1 MFDNLV
7 FVKIIFKL
15 NHPKIYSKIMKYQTT
30 LPDFSDL
37 CARDISS
44 NVSSLIKAQREK
56 IKNLLNDDTKPNL
69 SLVSEIEEMHH
80 KLSMVFSPISHLQN
94 VIDDPDWREAYNRCI
109 PLLTEYGT
117 ELSQDPDLEKAYHKI
132 IKKLKDKSSPEF
144 SLLEKELKSFALNGV
159 NLDQNKKTKFKDLKK
174 QLSIK
179 QAKFGQNVQ
188 DSTDSW
194 FYFTAEESEI
204 IGITSEILQQAKE
217 RADKENKSGWQFS
230 LDYPTYHAVMTHAE
244 NSNLREK
251 FYRAWST
258 RASDQADQKKW
269 NNSDNIKEILAIRKE
284 ISELVGFDNY
294 AEYSL
299 ATKMAETTAD
309 VFEFLYDL
317 ANKTKSTALNE
328 IEMIEQFAGQK
339 LQPWD
344 VSYYLEKYK
353 QENFSV
359 SDDELKQYFQKST
372 VQNGIFDVAKSL
384 FDITLEINPN
394 IPVWHESVEFVEVK
408 NLNGEI
414 IGGFYIDL
422 FARNGK
428 RSGAWMD
435 ECVIRKNINDNKMLP
450 IGYLVCNFT
459 PPNEKGISLLT
470 HNDVITWF
478 HEFGHMLHHLLTKV
492 DLPSI
497 SGINGVPW
505 DGVEL
510 PSQFMENF
518 AWNYQV
524 LKDCSKHHITGQYF
538 PKSIFR
544 KLQKARNFGSGLA
557 MLRQL
562 EFALYDLSIH
572 TNYEADKDGDTL
584 NILAS
589 IKSQISLLE
598 SPDYNR
604 FPMSFSHIF
613 AGGYAAGYYSY
624 KWAEVLAAD
633 AFSAFEEGDIFDK
646 KLASKFR
653 KEILEIGGSRDFMQG
668 FKNFR
673 GRAPSLDPLLIQN
686 GITV

>member
-1 MFDNLV
+1 
-7 FVKIIFKL
+7 
-15 NHPKIYSKIMKYQTT
+15 MKYQKT

-44 NVSSLIKAQREK
+44 NVSSLIKAHREK
-56 IKNLLNDDTKPNL
+56 IKNLLNDDTKPNF

-94 VIDDPDWREAYNRCI
+94 VMDDPDWREAYNSCI

-117 ELSQDPDLEKAYHKI
+117 ELSQDPDLEKAYRKI

-144 SLLEKELKSFALNGV
+144 SLLEKELRSFTLNGV

-194 FYFTAEESEI
+194 LYFTAEESET
-204 IGITSEILQQAKE
+204 IGITSEILQQAKD

-251 FYRAWST
+251 FYKAWST

-269 NNSDNIKEILAIRKE
+269 DNSDNIKEILAIRKE

>member
-1 MFDNLV
+1 
-7 FVKIIFKL
+7 
-15 NHPKIYSKIMKYQTT
+15 MKYQTT

-56 IKNLLNDDTKPNL
+56 IKNLLNDDTKPNF

-94 VIDDPDWREAYNRCI
+94 VMDDPDWREAYNSCI

-117 ELSQDPDLEKAYHKI
+117 ELSQDPDLEKAYRKI

-144 SLLEKELKSFALNGV
+144 SLLEKELRSFTLNGV

-194 FYFTAEESEI
+194 LYFTAEESETV
-204 IGITSEILQQAKE
+204 GITSEILQQAKE

-251 FYRAWST
+251 FYKAWST

-269 NNSDNIKEILAIRKE
+269 DNSDNIKEILAIRKE
-284 ISELVGFDNY
+284 ISELVGFNNY

-372 VQNGIFDVAKSL
+372 VQNGMFDVAKSL

-589 IKSQISLLE
+589 IKSQISLIE

-633 AFSAFEEGDIFDK
+633 AFSAFEEGGIFDK
-646 KLASKFR
+646 KLALKFR

-673 GRAPSLDPLLIQN
+673 GRAPSLEPLLIQN

>member
-1 MFDNLV
+1 
-7 FVKIIFKL
+7 
-15 NHPKIYSKIMKYQTT
+15 MKYQTT

-44 NVSSLIKAQREK
+44 NVSSLIKAHREK
-56 IKNLLNDDTKPNL
+56 IKNLLNDDTKPNF

-94 VIDDPDWREAYNRCI
+94 VMDDPDWREAYNSCI

-117 ELSQDPDLEKAYHKI
+117 ELSQDPDLEKAYRKI

-144 SLLEKELKSFALNGV
+144 SLLEKELRSFTLNGV

-194 FYFTAEESEI
+194 LYFTAEESETA
-204 IGITSEILQQAKE
+204 GITSEILQQARE

-251 FYRAWST
+251 FYKAWST

-269 NNSDNIKEILAIRKE
+269 DNSDNIKEILAIRKE
-284 ISELVGFDNY
+284 ISELVGFNNY

-299 ATKMAETTAD
+299 ATKMAETTED

-372 VQNGIFDVAKSL
+372 VQNGMFDVAKSL
-384 FDITLEINPN
+384 FDITLEINPD

-572 TNYEADKDGDTL
+572 ANYEADKDGNTL

-633 AFSAFEEGDIFDK
+633 AFSAFEEGGIFDK

>member
-1 MFDNLV
+1 
-7 FVKIIFKL
+7 
-15 NHPKIYSKIMKYQTT
+15 MKYQTT

-56 IKNLLNDDTKPNL
+56 IKNLLNDDTKPNF

-94 VIDDPDWREAYNRCI
+94 VMDDPDWREAYNSCI

-117 ELSQDPDLEKAYHKI
+117 ELSQDPDLEKAYRKI

-144 SLLEKELKSFALNGV
+144 SLLEKELRSFTLNGV

-194 FYFTAEESEI
+194 LYFTAEESETA
-204 IGITSEILQQAKE
+204 GITSEILQQAKE

-251 FYRAWST
+251 FYKAWST
-258 RASDQADQKKW
+258 RASDQANQKKW
-269 NNSDNIKEILAIRKE
+269 DNSDNIKEILAIRKE
-284 ISELVGFDNY
+284 ISELVGFNNY

-372 VQNGIFDVAKSL
+372 VQNGMFDVAKSL

-633 AFSAFEEGDIFDK
+633 AFSAFEEGGIFDK

-673 GRAPSLDPLLIQN
+673 GRAPSLEPLLIQN

>member
-1 MFDNLV
+1 
-7 FVKIIFKL
+7 
-15 NHPKIYSKIMKYQTT
+15 MKYQTT

-56 IKNLLNDDTKPNL
+56 IKNLLNDDTKPNF

-94 VIDDPDWREAYNRCI
+94 VMDDPDWREAYNSCI

-117 ELSQDPDLEKAYHKI
+117 ELSQDPDLEKAYRKI

-144 SLLEKELKSFALNGV
+144 SLLEKELRSFTLNGV

-194 FYFTAEESEI
+194 LYFTAEESET
-204 IGITSEILQQAKE
+204 IGITSEILQQAKD

-251 FYRAWST
+251 FYKAWST

-269 NNSDNIKEILAIRKE
+269 DNSDNIKEILAIRKE

-299 ATKMAETTAD
+299 TTKMAETTSD

-372 VQNGIFDVAKSL
+372 VQNGMFDAAKSL
-384 FDITLEINPN
+384 FDITFEINPN

>member
-1 MFDNLV
+1 
-7 FVKIIFKL
+7 
-15 NHPKIYSKIMKYQTT
+15 MKYQTT

-56 IKNLLNDDTKPNL
+56 IKNLLNDDTKPNF

-94 VIDDPDWREAYNRCI
+94 VMDDPDWREAYNSCI

-117 ELSQDPDLEKAYHKI
+117 ELSQDPDLEKAYRKI

-144 SLLEKELKSFALNGV
+144 SLLKKELRSFTLNGV

-194 FYFTAEESEI
+194 LYFTAEESETV
-204 IGITSEILQQAKE
+204 GITSEILQQAKE

-251 FYRAWST
+251 FYKAWST

-269 NNSDNIKEILAIRKE
+269 DNSDNIKEILAIRKE
-284 ISELVGFDNY
+284 ISELVGFNNY

-372 VQNGIFDVAKSL
+372 VQNGMFDVAKSL

-633 AFSAFEEGDIFDK
+633 AFSAFEEGGIFDK
-646 KLASKFR
+646 KLALKFR

-673 GRAPSLDPLLIQN
+673 GRAPSLEPLLIQN

>member
-1 MFDNLV
+1 M
-7 FVKIIFKL
+7 FKL
-15 NHPKIYSKIMKYQTT
+15 IHPNIYSEIMKYQTT

-56 IKNLLNDDTKPNL
+56 IKNLLNDDTKPNF

-94 VIDDPDWREAYNRCI
+94 VMDDPDWREAYNSCI

-117 ELSQDPDLEKAYHKI
+117 ELSQDPDLEKAYRKI

-144 SLLEKELKSFALNGV
+144 SLLEKELRSFTLNGV

-194 FYFTAEESEI
+194 LYFTAEESET

-230 LDYPTYHAVMTHAE
+230 LDYPTYHAVMMHAE

-251 FYRAWST
+251 FYKAWST

-269 NNSDNIKEILAIRKE
+269 DNSDNIKEILAIRKE
-284 ISELVGFDNY
+284 ISELVGFNNY

-372 VQNGIFDVAKSL
+372 VQNGMFDVAKSL

-589 IKSQISLLE
+589 IKSQISLIE

-633 AFSAFEEGDIFDK
+633 AFSAFEEGGIFDK

-673 GRAPSLDPLLIQN
+673 GRAPSLEPLLIQN

>member
-1 MFDNLV
+1 
-7 FVKIIFKL
+7 
-15 NHPKIYSKIMKYQTT
+15 MKYQTT

-44 NVSSLIKAQREK
+44 NVSSLIKTQREK
-56 IKNLLNDDTKPNL
+56 IKNLLNDDTKPNF

-94 VIDDPDWREAYNRCI
+94 VMDDPDWREAYNSCI

-117 ELSQDPDLEKAYHKI
+117 ELSQDPDLEKAYRKI

-144 SLLEKELKSFALNGV
+144 SLLEKELRSFTLNGV

-194 FYFTAEESEI
+194 LYFTAEESETV
-204 IGITSEILQQAKE
+204 GITSEILQQAKE

-251 FYRAWST
+251 FYKAWST

-269 NNSDNIKEILAIRKE
+269 DNSDNIKEILAIRKE
-284 ISELVGFDNY
+284 ISELVGFNNY

-372 VQNGIFDVAKSL
+372 VQNGMFDVAKSL

-589 IKSQISLLE
+589 IKSKISLIE

-633 AFSAFEEGDIFDK
+633 AFSAFEEGGIFDK

>member
-1 MFDNLV
+1 
-7 FVKIIFKL
+7 
-15 NHPKIYSKIMKYQTT
+15 MKYQTT

-56 IKNLLNDDTKPNL
+56 IKNLLNDDTKPNF

-94 VIDDPDWREAYNRCI
+94 VMDDPDWREAYNSCI

-117 ELSQDPDLEKAYHKI
+117 ELSQDPNLEKAYRKI

-144 SLLEKELKSFALNGV
+144 SLLEKELRSFTLNGV

-194 FYFTAEESEI
+194 LYFTAEESET
-204 IGITSEILQQAKE
+204 IGITSEILQQAKD

-230 LDYPTYHAVMTHAE
+230 LDYPTYHAVMTHSE

-251 FYRAWST
+251 FYKAWST

-269 NNSDNIKEILAIRKE
+269 DNSDNIKEILAIRKE

-372 VQNGIFDVAKSL
+372 VQNGMFDVAKSL

-589 IKSQISLLE
+589 IKSQISLIE

-633 AFSAFEEGDIFDK
+633 AFSAFEEGGIFDK

>member
-1 MFDNLV
+1 
-7 FVKIIFKL
+7 
-15 NHPKIYSKIMKYQTT
+15 MKYQTT

-56 IKNLLNDDTKPNL
+56 IKNLLNDDTKPNF

-94 VIDDPDWREAYNRCI
+94 VMDDPDWREAYNSCI

-117 ELSQDPDLEKAYHKI
+117 ELSQDPDLEKAYRKI

-144 SLLEKELKSFALNGV
+144 SLLEKELRSFTLNGV

-194 FYFTAEESEI
+194 LYFTAEESET
-204 IGITSEILQQAKE
+204 IGITSEILQQAKD

-251 FYRAWST
+251 FYKAWST

-269 NNSDNIKEILAIRKE
+269 DNSDNIKEILAIRKE
-284 ISELVGFDNY
+284 ISELVGFNNY

-372 VQNGIFDVAKSL
+372 VQNGMFDVAKSL

-589 IKSQISLLE
+589 IKSKISLIE

-633 AFSAFEEGDIFDK
+633 AFSAFEEGGIFDK

-673 GRAPSLDPLLIQN
+673 GRAPSLEPLLIQN

>member
-1 MFDNLV
+1 
-7 FVKIIFKL
+7 
-15 NHPKIYSKIMKYQTT
+15 MKYQTT

-56 IKNLLNDDTKPNL
+56 IKKLLNDDTKPNL

-94 VIDDPDWREAYNRCI
+94 VLDDPDWREAYNSCI

-144 SLLEKELKSFALNGV
+144 SLLEKELRSFTLNGV

-194 FYFTAEESEI
+194 LYFTAEESET
-204 IGITSEILQQAKE
+204 IGITSEILQQAKD

-251 FYRAWST
+251 FYKAWST

-269 NNSDNIKEILAIRKE
+269 DNSDNIKEILAIRKE

-317 ANKTKSTALNE
+317 ANKTKSSALNE

-372 VQNGIFDVAKSL
+372 VQNGMFDVAKSL

>member
-1 MFDNLV
+1 
-7 FVKIIFKL
+7 
-15 NHPKIYSKIMKYQTT
+15 MKYQTT

-56 IKNLLNDDTKPNL
+56 IKNLLNDDTKPNF

-94 VIDDPDWREAYNRCI
+94 VMDDPDWREAYNSCI

-117 ELSQDPDLEKAYHKI
+117 ELSQDPDLEKAYRKI

-144 SLLEKELKSFALNGV
+144 SLLEKELRSFTLNGV

-194 FYFTAEESEI
+194 LYFTAEESETV
-204 IGITSEILQQAKE
+204 GITSEILQQAKE

-251 FYRAWST
+251 FYKAWST

-269 NNSDNIKEILAIRKE
+269 DNSDNIKEILAIRKE
-284 ISELVGFDNY
+284 ISELVGFNNY

-299 ATKMAETTAD
+299 ATKMAKTTAD

-372 VQNGIFDVAKSL
+372 VQNGMFDVAKSL

-633 AFSAFEEGDIFDK
+633 AFSAFEEGGIFDK

>member
-1 MFDNLV
+1 
-7 FVKIIFKL
+7 
-15 NHPKIYSKIMKYQTT
+15 MKYQTT

-56 IKNLLNDDTKPNL
+56 IKNLLNDDTKPNF

-94 VIDDPDWREAYNRCI
+94 VMDDPDWREAYNSCI

-117 ELSQDPDLEKAYHKI
+117 ELSQDPDLEKAYRII

-144 SLLEKELKSFALNGV
+144 SLLEKELRSFTLNGV
-159 NLDQNKKTKFKDLKK
+159 NLDQNKKNKFKDLKK

-194 FYFTAEESEI
+194 LYFTAEESET
-204 IGITSEILQQAKE
+204 IGITSEILQQAKD
-217 RADKENKSGWQFS
+217 RADKENKSGWKFS

-251 FYRAWST
+251 FYKAWST

-269 NNSDNIKEILAIRKE
+269 DNSDNIKEILAIRKE
-284 ISELVGFDNY
+284 ISELVGFNNY

-344 VSYYLEKYK
+344 VSYYLERYK

-372 VQNGIFDVAKSL
+372 VQNGMFDVAKSL

-435 ECVIRKNINDNKMLP
+435 ECVIRKNINDNKMVP

-589 IKSQISLLE
+589 IKSQISLIE

>member
-1 MFDNLV
+1 MT
-7 FVKIIFKL
+7 
-15 NHPKIYSKIMKYQTT
+15 YQTT

-56 IKNLLNDDTKPNL
+56 IKNLLNDDTKPNF

-94 VIDDPDWREAYNRCI
+94 VMDDPDWREAYNSCI

-117 ELSQDPDLEKAYHKI
+117 ELSQDPNLEKAYRKI

-144 SLLEKELKSFALNGV
+144 SLLEKELRSFTLNGV

-194 FYFTAEESEI
+194 LYFTAEESET

-251 FYRAWST
+251 FYKAWST

-269 NNSDNIKEILAIRKE
+269 DNSDNIKEILAIRKE
-284 ISELVGFDNY
+284 ISELVGFNNY

-328 IEMIEQFAGQK
+328 IEIIEQFAGQK

-372 VQNGIFDVAKSL
+372 VQNGMFDVAKSL

-459 PPNEKGISLLT
+459 PPNKKGISLLT

-589 IKSQISLLE
+589 IKSQISLIE

-633 AFSAFEEGDIFDK
+633 AFSAFEEGGIFDK

-673 GRAPSLDPLLIQN
+673 GRAPSLEPLLIQN

>member
-1 MFDNLV
+1 
-7 FVKIIFKL
+7 
-15 NHPKIYSKIMKYQTT
+15 MKYQKT

-56 IKNLLNDDTKPNL
+56 IKNLLNNDDTKPNF

-94 VIDDPDWREAYNRCI
+94 VMDDPDWREAYNSCI

-117 ELSQDPDLEKAYHKI
+117 ELSQDPDLEKAYRKI

-144 SLLEKELKSFALNGV
+144 SLLEKELRSFTLNGV

-194 FYFTAEESEI
+194 LYFTAEESET
-204 IGITSEILQQAKE
+204 IGITSEILQQAKD

-230 LDYPTYHAVMTHAE
+230 LDYPTYHAVMTHAK

-251 FYRAWST
+251 FYKAWST

-269 NNSDNIKEILAIRKE
+269 DNSDNIKEILAIRKE

-299 ATKMAETTAD
+299 ATKMAETTGD

-328 IEMIEQFAGQK
+328 IEMIEQFAGKK

-372 VQNGIFDVAKSL
+372 VQNGMFDVAKSL

-584 NILAS
+584 NILTS

-633 AFSAFEEGDIFDK
+633 AFSAFEEGGIFDK

>member
-1 MFDNLV
+1 
-7 FVKIIFKL
+7 
-15 NHPKIYSKIMKYQTT
+15 MKYQTT

-56 IKNLLNDDTKPNL
+56 IKNLLNDDTKPNF

-94 VIDDPDWREAYNRCI
+94 VMDDPDWREAYNSCI

-117 ELSQDPDLEKAYHKI
+117 ELSQDPDLEKAYRKI

-144 SLLEKELKSFALNGV
+144 SLLEKELRSFTLNGV

-194 FYFTAEESEI
+194 LYFTAEESETA
-204 IGITSEILQQAKE
+204 GITSEILQQAKE

-251 FYRAWST
+251 FYKAWST

-269 NNSDNIKEILAIRKE
+269 DNSDNIKEILAIRKE
-284 ISELVGFDNY
+284 ISELVGFNNY

-372 VQNGIFDVAKSL
+372 VQNGMFDVAKSL

-394 IPVWHESVEFVEVK
+394 IPVWHESVEFIEVK

-428 RSGAWMD
+428 RGGAWMD

-524 LKDCSKHHITGQYF
+524 LKDCSEHHITGQYF

-562 EFALYDLSIH
+562 EFALYDLNIH

-589 IKSQISLLE
+589 IKSQISLIE

-633 AFSAFEEGDIFDK
+633 AFSAFEEGGIFDK

>member
-1 MFDNLV
+1 
-7 FVKIIFKL
+7 
-15 NHPKIYSKIMKYQTT
+15 MKYQKT

-56 IKNLLNDDTKPNL
+56 IKNLLNDDTKPNF

-94 VIDDPDWREAYNRCI
+94 VMDDPDWREAYNSCI

-117 ELSQDPDLEKAYHKI
+117 ELSQDPDLEKAYRKI
-132 IKKLKDKSSPEF
+132 IKKLKDKYSPEF
-144 SLLEKELKSFALNGV
+144 SLLEKELRSFTLNGV
-159 NLDQNKKTKFKDLKK
+159 NLDQNKKTKFIDLKK

-194 FYFTAEESEI
+194 LYFTAEESET
-204 IGITSEILQQAKE
+204 IGITSEILQQAKD

-251 FYRAWST
+251 FYKAWST

-269 NNSDNIKEILAIRKE
+269 DNSDNIKEILAIRKE

-299 ATKMAETTAD
+299 ATKMAETTGD

-372 VQNGIFDVAKSL
+372 VQNGMFDVAKSL

-518 AWNYQV
+518 AWNYNV
-524 LKDCSKHHITGQYF
+524 LKDCSKHHITGQSF
-538 PKSIFR
+538 PKSIFH

-653 KEILEIGGSRDFMQG
+653 KEILEIGGSRDFMQA

-673 GRAPSLDPLLIQN
+673 GRAPSLEPLLIQN
-686 GITV
+686 GITT

>member
-1 MFDNLV
+1 
-7 FVKIIFKL
+7 
-15 NHPKIYSKIMKYQTT
+15 MKYQTT

-56 IKNLLNDDTKPNL
+56 IKKLLNDDTKPNF

-94 VIDDPDWREAYNRCI
+94 VMDDPDWREAYNRCI

-284 ISELVGFDNY
+284 ISELVGFNNF

-372 VQNGIFDVAKSL
+372 VQNGMFDVAKSL

-524 LKDCSKHHITGQYF
+524 LKDCSKHHITGQYL

>member
-1 MFDNLV
+1 M
-7 FVKIIFKL
+7 FKL
-15 NHPKIYSKIMKYQTT
+15 IHPNIYSEIMKYQTT

-56 IKNLLNDDTKPNL
+56 IKNLLNDDTKPNF

-94 VIDDPDWREAYNRCI
+94 VMDDPDWREAYNSCI

-117 ELSQDPDLEKAYHKI
+117 ELSQDPDLEKAYRKI

-144 SLLEKELKSFALNGV
+144 SLLEKELRSFTLNGV

-194 FYFTAEESEI
+194 LYFTAEESETV
-204 IGITSEILQQAKE
+204 GITSEILQQAKE

-251 FYRAWST
+251 FYKAWST

-269 NNSDNIKEILAIRKE
+269 DNSDNIKEILAIRKE
-284 ISELVGFDNY
+284 ISELVGFNNY

-372 VQNGIFDVAKSL
+372 VQNGMFDVAKSL

-633 AFSAFEEGDIFDK
+633 AFSAFEEGGIFDK

-673 GRAPSLDPLLIQN
+673 GRAPSLEPLLIQN

>member
-1 MFDNLV
+1 
-7 FVKIIFKL
+7 
-15 NHPKIYSKIMKYQTT
+15 MKYQTT

-56 IKNLLNDDTKPNL
+56 IKNLLNDDTKPNF

-94 VIDDPDWREAYNRCI
+94 VMDDPDWREAYNSCI

-117 ELSQDPDLEKAYHKI
+117 ELSQDPDLEKAYRKI

-144 SLLEKELKSFALNGV
+144 SLLEKELRSFTLNGV

-194 FYFTAEESEI
+194 LYFTAEESET
-204 IGITSEILQQAKE
+204 IGITSEILQQAKD

-251 FYRAWST
+251 FYKAWST

-269 NNSDNIKEILAIRKE
+269 DNSDNIKEILAIRKE
-284 ISELVGFDNY
+284 ISELVGFNNY

-372 VQNGIFDVAKSL
+372 VQNGMFDVAKSL

-589 IKSQISLLE
+589 IKSQISLIE
-598 SPDYNR
+598 SPEYNR

-633 AFSAFEEGDIFDK
+633 AFSAFEEGGIFDK

-653 KEILEIGGSRDFMQG
+653 EEILEIGGSRDFMQG

-673 GRAPSLDPLLIQN
+673 GRAPSLEPLLIQN

>member
-1 MFDNLV
+1 
-7 FVKIIFKL
+7 
-15 NHPKIYSKIMKYQTT
+15 MKYQTT

-56 IKNLLNDDTKPNL
+56 IKNLLNDDTKPNF

-94 VIDDPDWREAYNRCI
+94 VMDDPDWREAYNSCI

-117 ELSQDPDLEKAYHKI
+117 ELSQDPDLEKAYRKI

-144 SLLEKELKSFALNGV
+144 SLLEKELRSFTLNGV

-194 FYFTAEESEI
+194 LYFTADESET
-204 IGITSEILQQAKE
+204 IGITSEILQQAKD

-251 FYRAWST
+251 FYKAWST

-269 NNSDNIKEILAIRKE
+269 DNSDNIKEILAIRKE

-294 AEYSL
+294 ADYSL

-372 VQNGIFDVAKSL
+372 VQNGMFNVAKSL

-524 LKDCSKHHITGQYF
+524 LKNCSKHHITGQYF

-589 IKSQISLLE
+589 IKSKISLIE

-633 AFSAFEEGDIFDK
+633 AFSAFEEGGIFDK

>member
-1 MFDNLV
+1 
-7 FVKIIFKL
+7 
-15 NHPKIYSKIMKYQTT
+15 MKYQTT

-56 IKNLLNDDTKPNL
+56 IKNLLNDDTKPNF

-94 VIDDPDWREAYNRCI
+94 VMDDPDWREAYNSCI

-117 ELSQDPDLEKAYHKI
+117 ELSQDPDLEKAYRKI

-144 SLLEKELKSFALNGV
+144 SLLEKELRSFTLNGV

-194 FYFTAEESEI
+194 LYFTAEESETA
-204 IGITSEILQQAKE
+204 GITSEILQQAKE

-251 FYRAWST
+251 FYKAWST

-269 NNSDNIKEILAIRKE
+269 DNSDNIKEILAIRKE
-284 ISELVGFDNY
+284 ISEMVGFDNY

-299 ATKMAETTAD
+299 ATKMAETTGD

-372 VQNGIFDVAKSL
+372 VQNGMFDVAKSL

-589 IKSQISLLE
+589 IKSQISLIE

-633 AFSAFEEGDIFDK
+633 AFSAFEEGGIFDK

>member
-1 MFDNLV
+1 
-7 FVKIIFKL
+7 
-15 NHPKIYSKIMKYQTT
+15 MKYQTT

-56 IKNLLNDDTKPNL
+56 IKNLLNDDTKPNF

-94 VIDDPDWREAYNRCI
+94 VMDDPDWREAYNSCI

-117 ELSQDPDLEKAYHKI
+117 ELSQDPDLEKAYGKI

-144 SLLEKELKSFALNGV
+144 SLLEKELRSFTLNGV

-194 FYFTAEESEI
+194 LYFTAEESETA
-204 IGITSEILQQAKE
+204 GITSEILQQAKE

-251 FYRAWST
+251 FYKAWST

-269 NNSDNIKEILAIRKE
+269 DNSDNIKEILAIRKE

-372 VQNGIFDVAKSL
+372 VQNGMFDVAKSL

-673 GRAPSLDPLLIQN
+673 GRAPSLEPLLIQN

>member
-1 MFDNLV
+1 
-7 FVKIIFKL
+7 
-15 NHPKIYSKIMKYQTT
+15 MKYQTT

-56 IKNLLNDDTKPNL
+56 IKNLLNDDTKPNF

-94 VIDDPDWREAYNRCI
+94 VMDDPDWREAYNSCI

-117 ELSQDPDLEKAYHKI
+117 ELSQDPDLEKAYRKI

-144 SLLEKELKSFALNGV
+144 SLLEKELRSFTLNGV

-194 FYFTAEESEI
+194 LYFTAEESET
-204 IGITSEILQQAKE
+204 IGITSEILQQAKD

-251 FYRAWST
+251 FYKAWST

-269 NNSDNIKEILAIRKE
+269 DNSDNIKEILAIRKE

-299 ATKMAETTAD
+299 ATKMAETTGD

-372 VQNGIFDVAKSL
+372 VQNGMFDVAKSL

-428 RSGAWMD
+428 RSGAWTD

-589 IKSQISLLE
+589 IKSQISLIE

-633 AFSAFEEGDIFDK
+633 AFSAFEEGGIFDK

>member
-1 MFDNLV
+1 
-7 FVKIIFKL
+7 
-15 NHPKIYSKIMKYQTT
+15 MKYQTT

-56 IKNLLNDDTKPNL
+56 IKNLLNDDTKPNF

-94 VIDDPDWREAYNRCI
+94 VMDDPDWREAYNSCI

-117 ELSQDPDLEKAYHKI
+117 ELSQDPDLEKAYRKI

-144 SLLEKELKSFALNGV
+144 SLLEKELRSFTLNGV

-194 FYFTAEESEI
+194 LYFTAEESETA
-204 IGITSEILQQAKE
+204 GITSEILQQAKE

-251 FYRAWST
+251 FYKAWST

-269 NNSDNIKEILAIRKE
+269 DNSDNIKEILAIRKE
-284 ISELVGFDNY
+284 ISELVGFNNY

-372 VQNGIFDVAKSL
+372 VQNGMFDVAKSL

-394 IPVWHESVEFVEVK
+394 IPVWHESVEFIEVK

-428 RSGAWMD
+428 RGGAWMD

-524 LKDCSKHHITGQYF
+524 LKDCSEHHITGQYF

-562 EFALYDLSIH
+562 EFALYDLNIH

-589 IKSQISLLE
+589 IKSQISLIE

-633 AFSAFEEGDIFDK
+633 AFSAFEEGGIFDK

-673 GRAPSLDPLLIQN
+673 GRAPSLEPLLIQN

>member
-1 MFDNLV
+1 M
-7 FVKIIFKL
+7 FKL
-15 NHPKIYSKIMKYQTT
+15 IHPNIYIYSEIMKYQTT

-56 IKNLLNDDTKPNL
+56 IKNLLNDDTKPNF

-94 VIDDPDWREAYNRCI
+94 VMDDPDWREAYNSCI

-117 ELSQDPDLEKAYHKI
+117 ELSQDPDLEKAYRKI

-144 SLLEKELKSFALNGV
+144 SLLEKELRSFTLNGV

-194 FYFTAEESEI
+194 LYFTAEESET
-204 IGITSEILQQAKE
+204 IGITSEILQQAKD

-251 FYRAWST
+251 FYKAWST

-269 NNSDNIKEILAIRKE
+269 DNSDNIKEILAIRKE

-372 VQNGIFDVAKSL
+372 VQNGMFDVAKSL

-589 IKSQISLLE
+589 IKSQISLIE

-633 AFSAFEEGDIFDK
+633 AFSAFEEGGIFDK

-673 GRAPSLDPLLIQN
+673 GRAPSLEPLLIQN

>member
-1 MFDNLV
+1 MT
-7 FVKIIFKL
+7 
-15 NHPKIYSKIMKYQTT
+15 YQTT

-56 IKNLLNDDTKPNL
+56 IKNLLNDDTKPNF

-94 VIDDPDWREAYNRCI
+94 VMDDPDWREAYNSCI

-117 ELSQDPDLEKAYHKI
+117 ELSQDPDLEKAYRII

-144 SLLEKELKSFALNGV
+144 SLLEKELRSFTLNGV
-159 NLDQNKKTKFKDLKK
+159 NLDQNKKNKFKDLKK

-194 FYFTAEESEI
+194 LYFTAEESET
-204 IGITSEILQQAKE
+204 IGITSEILQQAKD
-217 RADKENKSGWQFS
+217 RADKENKSGWKFS

-251 FYRAWST
+251 FYKAWST

-269 NNSDNIKEILAIRKE
+269 DNSDNIKEILAIRKE

-299 ATKMAETTAD
+299 ATKMAETTGD

-372 VQNGIFDVAKSL
+372 VQNGMFDVAKSL

-435 ECVIRKNINDNKMLP
+435 ECVIRKNINDNKMVP

-589 IKSQISLLE
+589 IKSQISLIE

-673 GRAPSLDPLLIQN
+673 GRAPSLEPLLIQN

>member
-1 MFDNLV
+1 
-7 FVKIIFKL
+7 
-15 NHPKIYSKIMKYQTT
+15 MKYQTT

-56 IKNLLNDDTKPNL
+56 IKNLLNDDTKPNF

-94 VIDDPDWREAYNRCI
+94 VMDDPDWREAYNSCI

-117 ELSQDPDLEKAYHKI
+117 ELSQDPDLEKAYRKI

-144 SLLEKELKSFALNGV
+144 SLLEKELRSFTLNGV

-194 FYFTAEESEI
+194 LYFTAEESET
-204 IGITSEILQQAKE
+204 IGITSEILQQAKD

-251 FYRAWST
+251 FYKAWST

-269 NNSDNIKEILAIRKE
+269 DNSDNIKEILAIRKE
-284 ISELVGFDNY
+284 ISELVGFDKY

-299 ATKMAETTAD
+299 ATKMAETTGD

-372 VQNGIFDVAKSL
+372 VQNGMFDVAKSL

-589 IKSQISLLE
+589 IKSQISLIE

-633 AFSAFEEGDIFDK
+633 AFSAFEEGGIFDK

-673 GRAPSLDPLLIQN
+673 GRAPSLEPLLIQN

>member
-1 MFDNLV
+1 
-7 FVKIIFKL
+7 
-15 NHPKIYSKIMKYQTT
+15 MKYQKT

-56 IKNLLNDDTKPNL
+56 IKNLLNDDTKPNF

-94 VIDDPDWREAYNRCI
+94 VMDDPDWREAYNSCI

-117 ELSQDPDLEKAYHKI
+117 ELSQDPDLEKAYRKI

-144 SLLEKELKSFALNGV
+144 SLLEKELRSFTLNGV

-179 QAKFGQNVQ
+179 QANFGQNVQ

-194 FYFTAEESEI
+194 LYFTAEESET
-204 IGITSEILQQAKE
+204 IGITSEILQQAKD

-251 FYRAWST
+251 FYKAWST

-269 NNSDNIKEILAIRKE
+269 DNSDNIKEILAIRKE

-384 FDITLEINPN
+384 FDITLEINSN

-686 GITV
+686 GITVKES

>member
-1 MFDNLV
+1 
-7 FVKIIFKL
+7 
-15 NHPKIYSKIMKYQTT
+15 MK
-30 LPDFSDL
+30 
-37 CARDISS
+37 
-44 NVSSLIKAQREK
+44 
-56 IKNLLNDDTKPNL
+56 KNLRKRVN
-69 SLVSEIEEMHH
+69 
-80 KLSMVFSPISHLQN
+80 
-94 VIDDPDWREAYNRCI
+94 
-109 PLLTEYGT
+109 
-117 ELSQDPDLEKAYHKI
+117 HKI
-132 IKKLKDKSSPEF
+132 IKIHRSSRYSDRIVIILDNKNVFRIPEDVFVLKPLRVGDFISKSEIKKYDKKMRLQEAKDTAFKFLSFRMRSQSEMRKKLKDKSSPEF
-144 SLLEKELKSFALNGV
+144 SLLEKELRSFTLNGV

-194 FYFTAEESEI
+194 LYFTAEESET

-251 FYRAWST
+251 FYKAWST

-269 NNSDNIKEILAIRKE
+269 DNSDNIKEILAIRKE
-284 ISELVGFDNY
+284 ISELVGFNNY

-372 VQNGIFDVAKSL
+372 VQNGMFDVAKSL

-544 KLQKARNFGSGLA
+544 KLQRARNFGSGLA

-562 EFALYDLSIH
+562 EFALYDLNIH

-589 IKSQISLLE
+589 IKSQISLIE

-633 AFSAFEEGDIFDK
+633 AFSAFEEGGIFDK
-646 KLASKFR
+646 KLALKFR

-673 GRAPSLDPLLIQN
+673 GRAPSLEPLLIQN

>member
-1 MFDNLV
+1 
-7 FVKIIFKL
+7 
-15 NHPKIYSKIMKYQTT
+15 MKYQTT

-44 NVSSLIKAQREK
+44 NVSCLIKAQREK
-56 IKNLLNDDTKPNL
+56 IKNLLDDDTKPNF

-94 VIDDPDWREAYNRCI
+94 VMDDPDWREAYNSCI

-117 ELSQDPDLEKAYHKI
+117 ELSQDPDLEKAYRKI

-144 SLLEKELKSFALNGV
+144 SLLEKELRSFTLNGV

-194 FYFTAEESEI
+194 LYFTAEESETV
-204 IGITSEILQQAKE
+204 GITSEILQQAKE
-217 RADKENKSGWQFS
+217 RADKENNSGWQFS

-251 FYRAWST
+251 FYKAWST

-269 NNSDNIKEILAIRKE
+269 DNSDNIKEILAIRKE
-284 ISELVGFDNY
+284 ISELVGFNNY

-372 VQNGIFDVAKSL
+372 VQNGMFDVAKSL
-384 FDITLEINPN
+384 FDITLEINPD

-524 LKDCSKHHITGQYF
+524 LKGCSKHHITGQYF

-589 IKSQISLLE
+589 IKSQISLIE

-633 AFSAFEEGDIFDK
+633 AFSAFEEGGIFDK

-673 GRAPSLDPLLIQN
+673 GRAPSLEPLLIQN

>member
-1 MFDNLV
+1 
-7 FVKIIFKL
+7 
-15 NHPKIYSKIMKYQTT
+15 MKYQTT

-56 IKNLLNDDTKPNL
+56 IKNLLNDDTKPNF

-94 VIDDPDWREAYNRCI
+94 VMDDPDWREAYNSCI

-117 ELSQDPDLEKAYHKI
+117 ELSQDPDLEKAYRKI

-144 SLLEKELKSFALNGV
+144 SLLEKELRSFTLNGV

-194 FYFTAEESEI
+194 LYFTTEESET
-204 IGITSEILQQAKE
+204 IGITSEILQQAKD

-251 FYRAWST
+251 FYKAWST

-269 NNSDNIKEILAIRKE
+269 DNSDNIKEILAIRKE
-284 ISELVGFDNY
+284 ISEMVGFDNY

-299 ATKMAETTAD
+299 ATKMAETTGD

-372 VQNGIFDVAKSL
+372 VQNGMFDVAKSL

-589 IKSQISLLE
+589 IKSQISLIE

-633 AFSAFEEGDIFDK
+633 AFSAFEEGGIFDK

>member
-1 MFDNLV
+1 
-7 FVKIIFKL
+7 
-15 NHPKIYSKIMKYQTT
+15 MKYQTT

-56 IKNLLNDDTKPNL
+56 IKNLLNDDTKPNF

-94 VIDDPDWREAYNRCI
+94 VMDDPDWREAYNSCI

-117 ELSQDPDLEKAYHKI
+117 ELSQDPDLEKAYRKI

-144 SLLEKELKSFALNGV
+144 SLLEKELRSFTLNGV

-194 FYFTAEESEI
+194 LYFTAEESETV
-204 IGITSEILQQAKE
+204 GITSEILQQAKE

-251 FYRAWST
+251 FYKAWST

-269 NNSDNIKEILAIRKE
+269 DNSDNIKEILAIRKE

-299 ATKMAETTAD
+299 ATKMAETTED

-372 VQNGIFDVAKSL
+372 VQNGMFDVAKSL

-633 AFSAFEEGDIFDK
+633 AFSAFEEGGIFDK

>member
-1 MFDNLV
+1 
-7 FVKIIFKL
+7 
-15 NHPKIYSKIMKYQTT
+15 MKYQTT

-56 IKNLLNDDTKPNL
+56 IKNLLNDDTKPNF

-94 VIDDPDWREAYNRCI
+94 VMDDPDWREAYNSCI

-117 ELSQDPDLEKAYHKI
+117 ELSQDPDLEKAYRKI

-144 SLLEKELKSFALNGV
+144 SLLEKELRSFTLNGV
-159 NLDQNKKTKFKDLKK
+159 NLDQNKKNKFKDLKK

-194 FYFTAEESEI
+194 LYFTAEESET
-204 IGITSEILQQAKE
+204 IGITSEILQQAKD

-251 FYRAWST
+251 FYKAWST

-269 NNSDNIKEILAIRKE
+269 DNSDNIKEILAIRKE
-284 ISELVGFDNY
+284 ISELVGFNNY

-359 SDDELKQYFQKST
+359 SDDEIKQYFQKST
-372 VQNGIFDVAKSL
+372 VQNGMFDVAKSL

-459 PPNEKGISLLT
+459 PPNKKGISLLT

-572 TNYEADKDGDTL
+572 TNYEANKDGDTL

-589 IKSQISLLE
+589 IKSKISLIE

-633 AFSAFEEGDIFDK
+633 AFSAFEEGGIFDK

>member
-1 MFDNLV
+1 M
-7 FVKIIFKL
+7 FKL
-15 NHPKIYSKIMKYQTT
+15 IHPNIYSEIMKYQTT

-56 IKNLLNDDTKPNL
+56 IKNLLNDDTKPNF

-94 VIDDPDWREAYNRCI
+94 VMDDPDWREAYNSCI

-117 ELSQDPDLEKAYHKI
+117 ELSQDPDLEKAYRKI

-144 SLLEKELKSFALNGV
+144 SLLEKELRSFTLNGV

-194 FYFTAEESEI
+194 LYFTAEESETV
-204 IGITSEILQQAKE
+204 GITSEILQQAKE

-251 FYRAWST
+251 FYKAWST

-269 NNSDNIKEILAIRKE
+269 DNSDNIKEILAIRKE
-284 ISELVGFDNY
+284 ISELVGFNNY

-372 VQNGIFDVAKSL
+372 VQNGMFDVAKSL

-394 IPVWHESVEFVEVK
+394 IPVWHESVEFIEVK

-428 RSGAWMD
+428 RGGAWMD

-524 LKDCSKHHITGQYF
+524 LKDCSEHHITGQYF

-544 KLQKARNFGSGLA
+544 KLQRARNFGSGLA

-633 AFSAFEEGDIFDK
+633 AFSAFEEGGIFDK